1 MLDRQYLGKTLG
13 ILGGGQ
19 LGKMLAISAL
29 NLGFKVNVYASEK
42 QSVAFNVASKSYNFS
57 YENTKRLEEFFE
69 NCDFVTYEFENIT
82 LPKLSSKAL
91 AKLKPSLK
99 ILETCQ
105 DRIKEKTFLNSINI
119 KTANFRKV
127 NSNYEV
133 EIFLKEYGPSII
145 KTVNF
150 GYDGKGQFSLNY
162 GDSLPKLNFLEN
174 KFIIEQKVS
183 FEKEA
188 STIVAR
194 NENGQVETFPIAHNT
209 HENGILRQ
217 SNVPSNLSGAVES
230 KMQNIAK
237 EIANNLNL
245 EGILTVEFFIT
256 KNGDVIVNE
265 LAPRPHNS
273 GHFSLDGCNIS
284 QFEQT
289 VRAVFNLP
297 LLKPILK
304 HETKMINILGSQIF
318 ELDEFYKN
326 PKARVYIYG
335 KKIEGKGIKGKGIEG
350 RKLGHINIWL

>member
-1 MLDRQYLGKTLG
+1 MPSKQYLNKTLG

-19 LGKMLAISAL
+19 LGRMLAISAL
-29 NLGFKVNVYASEK
+29 NLGFKVNVYAAEK
-42 QSVAFNVASKSYNFS
+42 ESVAFNVASKSYNFS
-57 YENTKRLEEFFE
+57 YQSQQKLEEFFE
-69 NCDFVTYEFENIT
+69 NSDVVTYEFENIN
-82 LPKLSSKAL
+82 LPKLSGKAL
-91 AKLKPSLK
+91 QKLKPSIK
-99 ILETCQ
+99 ILEICQ

-119 KTANFRKV
+119 KTANFKVV
-127 NSNYEV
+127 NSET
-133 EIFLKEYGPSII
+133 EIQNFLKEYGPSII
-145 KTVNF
+145 KTVSL

-162 GDSLPKLNFLEN
+162 GDSLPELNFLEN

-188 STIVAR
+188 SIIIAR
-194 NENGQVETFPIAHNT
+194 NENEQIETFPIAHNT

-217 SNVPSNLSGAVES
+217 SVVPSNISSVVES

-245 EGILTVEFFIT
+245 EGILAVEFFVT

-273 GHFSLDGCNIS
+273 GHFSLDGCNVS

-304 HETKMINILGSQIF
+304 HETKMINILGSQIYQ
-318 ELDEFYKN
+318 LDEFYKN

-335 KKIEGKGIKGKGIEG
+335 KKIEGKSIEG